1 MNKKSIQMVI
11 MVAALLTMGGCCRQA
26 TEFQMS
32 KWEKKYKFESPRQ
45 FWGLHIFTKKD
56 KPIKIKYEKRGHKN
70 R

>member
-1 MNKKSIQMVI
+1 MNKKS
-11 MVAALLTMGGCCRQA
+11 LLCLVVVVLVLASGCCRQA
-26 TEFQMS
+26 TEFQMA

-56 KPIKIKYEKRGHKN
+56 KPIKIKYEKRRHKS